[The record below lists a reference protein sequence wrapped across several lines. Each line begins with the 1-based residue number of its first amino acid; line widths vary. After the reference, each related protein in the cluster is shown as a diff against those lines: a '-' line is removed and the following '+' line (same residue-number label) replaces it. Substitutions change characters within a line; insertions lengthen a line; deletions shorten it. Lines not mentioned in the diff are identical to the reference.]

1 MICRKNRRGKPF
13 RAGVALVALG
23 LLAMPPAVLLP
34 SSPAAAARE
43 GWTTKTLQSV
53 SLDVPSAWTEA
64 ESSANELVLL
74 EAEDGSGA
82 SITVIV
88 DADVTDIND
97 GETQIGTSS
106 AVVAGQIAR
115 RLDWRA
121 GSERGATI
129 ILSDPAHQGGQIAL
143 VLSAP
148 QKRWN
153 LARKTFRL
161 ALRSIKLTASAPET
175 AVADEASAAGER
187 GEDVAAADET
197 SAPDEPA
204 ASTAATKLVTIT
216 GEGFSVKIPDT
227 WQWREG
233 GRGLTAYHDA
243 IAPEGA
249 ARIRFGVLKEGGY
262 GSIDEPYYQFVD
274 GIRGL
279 LSEDELT
286 ANSEL
291 EDGGV
296 WHFREAYEGRAADG
310 SDVTLDILLADRQR
324 PAIAMATLAPADAD
338 AAMAKLL
345 KEIAGSV
352 AIDGAAKAKEETAE
366 APQEPEAAGAIEEA
380 EPEAEETA
388 AAEGPATDEEAETPS
403 PQDVVAAAE
412 PAAAGSAP
420 PASTEPVAV
429 SGEGFS
435 ATLPAGWTWRKGEA
449 GSVAPYEAASADG
462 KVLIRFAVLK
472 PGAYGGGID
481 EPYYR
486 FVEAMLTL
494 MSDDV
499 LTANSEVEDSDTWH
513 FLEAYEGA
521 SQDGADVGLEVLLAD
536 KAVPAIAMATL
547 APVDLDDA
555 TADAVQ
561 AIADSVTLT
570 GTPVATDPEAAE
582 PPETGPE
589 GEPDEPAAEE
599 PPAED
604 RSEAP
609 ATDKRPDQD
618 TASASPAAS
627 EPDAADTGE
636 ETQAA
641 APAPDQNASA
651 EEPPAATT
659 SPKVASV
666 PRTGTVQTEKPA
678 AAPAD
683 VAPIYVRKVEARGF
697 ALRVPD
703 GWTIREDRGA
713 AVESWRLRDKAW
725 RAGTVPEGV
734 FSAAVTVSGAKGSLD
749 DLFAETKTHFATKVL
764 EGGETLGEGTLPF
777 GAGEMRY
784 ADIAGA
790 LDANGSKRIDAVVRL
805 AIARRDGR
813 LLVFSAFA
821 PAANRGALD
830 RAFSTDGLV
839 APLATAEAI
848 GLRTE

>member
-1 MICRKNRRGKPF
+1 
-13 RAGVALVALG
+13 
-23 LLAMPPAVLLP
+23 MPIAATFAAAPAE
-34 SSPAAAARE
+34 AAARE
-43 GWTTKTLQSV
+43 GWTTKTVQSV
-53 SLDVPSAWTEA
+53 SLDVPSTWTEA

-82 SITVIV
+82 SIAVV
-88 DADVTDIND
+88 VLVDVTHVNE

-115 RLDWRA
+115 RVDWRA

-129 ILSDPAHQGGQIAL
+129 VLSDPAHEGGQIAL

-161 ALRSIKLTASAPET
+161 VLRSIKLKASAPQT
-175 AVADEASAAGER
+175 AAAPAATDEEPDRAAEAEEATPADEETKTAAPAAP
-187 GEDVAAADET
+187 AAA
-197 SAPDEPA
+197 
-204 ASTAATKLVTIT
+204 KLVTVS
-216 GEGFSVKIPDT
+216 GEGFSAKIPDT
-227 WQWREG
+227 WQWRAG

-274 GIRGL
+274 GIRDL
-279 LSEDELT
+279 LSEDVLT
-286 ANSEL
+286 ANSEI

-324 PAIAMATLAPADAD
+324 PAIAMATLAPAEAD
-338 AAMAKLL
+338 AEMSALL
-345 KEIAGSV
+345 KRIAGTV
-352 AIDGAAKAKEETAE
+352 TIDGADKAEEETAE
-366 APQEPEAAGAIEEA
+366 APEQPA
-380 EPEAEETA
+380 AEETA
-388 AAEGPATDEEAETPS
+388 AEAAAQPKTAATGEDAETPS
-403 PQDVVAAAE
+403 PEEAAD
-412 PAAAGSAP
+412 AASGAT
-420 PASTEPVAV
+420 PASAEPVAV

-435 ATLPAGWTWRKGEA
+435 ATLPAGWTWRKGEP
-449 GSVAPYEAASADG
+449 GSVAPYEARSADG
-462 KVLIRFAVLK
+462 KVLVRFAVLK
-472 PGAYGGGID
+472 PGAYGGGVD

-486 FVEAMLTL
+486 FVEAMLGL

-513 FLEAYEGA
+513 FLEAYEGTGPG
-521 SQDGADVGLEVLLAD
+521 GADVSLEVLLAD
-536 KAVPAIAMATL
+536 RTVPAIAMATL

-561 AIADSVTLT
+561 ALADSVALT
-570 GTPVATDPEAAE
+570 GTPVATEPGEAAPSE
-582 PPETGPE
+582 AEPE
-589 GEPDEPAAEE
+589 GEADEPAAEE
-599 PPAED
+599 PPAEE

-609 ATDKRPDQD
+609 AAEEDAEQA
-618 TASASPAAS
+618 TASAAPATPGPATS
-627 EPDAADTGE
+627 EPEE

-641 APAPDQNASA
+641 APEPDQEASPG
-651 EEPPAATT
+651 EPAVAPT
-659 SPKVASV
+659 SPKLASV
-666 PRTGTVQTEKPA
+666 PHTGTVETKKTE

-683 VAPIYVRKVEARGF
+683 VSAVYVRKVEAHGF
-697 ALRVPD
+697 SLRVPD
-703 GWTIREDRGA
+703 GWTIREDRGES
-713 AVESWRLRDKAW
+713 VDSWRLRDKAW
-725 RAGTVPEGV
+725 RAGTVPEGL
-734 FSAAVTVSGAKGSLD
+734 FSAAVTVSNGKRSLD
-749 DLFAETKTHFATKVL
+749 DLFAETTKHFATKVL
-764 EGGETLGEGTLPF
+764 EGGETFGEGTFPF

-784 ADIAGA
+784 ADIAGR
-790 LDANGSKRIDAVVRL
+790 LDANGGTRVDAVVRV
-805 AIARRDGR
+805 AIAKRDGR

-821 PAANRGALD
+821 PAANRDALG

-839 APLATAEAI
+839 APLASAEAI